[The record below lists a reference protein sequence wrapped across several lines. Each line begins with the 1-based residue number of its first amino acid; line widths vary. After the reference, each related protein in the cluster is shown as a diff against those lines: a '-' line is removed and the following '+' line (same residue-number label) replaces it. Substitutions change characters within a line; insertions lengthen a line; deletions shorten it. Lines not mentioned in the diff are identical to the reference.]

1 LNENKSYSGIEM
13 GQASILQKSQNMKIQ
28 NKDGIMNED
37 GLADSDLVEQKPLNV
52 TRLFDSNFEFNQE
65 IITKNENIISKFRS
79 IGFKIGQIENN
90 IFDKIKVNL
99 NIKILK

>member
-1 LNENKSYSGIEM
+1 M
-13 GQASILQKSQNMKIQ
+13 GQASILQKSQNMKSQ
-28 NKDGIMNED
+28 NKDGILNED

-52 TRLFDSNFEFNQE
+52 TRLLDSNFEYNQE
-65 IITKNENIISKFRS
+65 IINKNENENIISKFRS

-90 IFDKIKVNL
+90 IFDKIKLNL

>member
-1 LNENKSYSGIEM
+1 M

-90 IFDKIKVNL
+90 IFDKIKVKL